1 MGHSRLVKAA
11 VTAALLLAPGLAKA
25 DPLFDGVPLSPGF
38 QLFPFWQKVLAD
50 MNGVAAPVS
59 ATPAPAT
66 PAPAAFPAPAAGMPS
81 LLPAILTAGATP
93 TDGCADQRHCI
104 PKSWTDFLAGAKPL
118 QARAQLDAVNRWA
131 NAKPYVEDM
140 TNWAL
145 PDYWE
150 TPGEFIARGGD
161 CEDYAIAKYF
171 SLVRLGF
178 SPRDLRIV
186 IVSDSRAHDFHAVLV
201 ARLDGNDWLLDNQL
215 PDVMPLAAEP
225 QYVPVY
231 SLNEQ
236 GWSLQSQPTIQV
248 AANVTIVA
256 APLTAAVVAPV
267 RLAIAN

>member
-1 MGHSRLVKAA
+1 MGHFRVVKAA
-11 VTAALLLAPGLAKA
+11 ATAALLLVPGLAKA
-25 DPLFDGVPLSPGF
+25 DPLFDGAMLSSDF
-38 QLFPFWQKVLAD
+38 RLFPFWQKVLTD
-50 MNGVAAPVS
+50 MTGTASVPVT
-59 ATPAPAT
+59 TPLQ
-66 PAPAAFPAPAAGMPS
+66 PAAFPAPAAGTPS
-81 LLPAILTAGATP
+81 ALPAILTVGTATS
-93 TDGCADQRHCI
+93 DGCGDQRHCI
-104 PKSWTDFLAGAKPL
+104 PKSWTDFLTSAKPL
-118 QARAQLDAVNRWA
+118 EARAQLDAVNRWA

-150 TPGEFIARGGD
+150 TPGEFIAHGGD

-225 QYVPVY
+225 QYAPVY

-236 GWSLQSQPTIQV
+236 GWSLQSRPVIQV
-248 AANVTIVA
+248 AANVAIIA
-256 APLTAAVVAPV
+256 APLTPDVAAPV
-267 RLAIAN
+267 RLAAAN